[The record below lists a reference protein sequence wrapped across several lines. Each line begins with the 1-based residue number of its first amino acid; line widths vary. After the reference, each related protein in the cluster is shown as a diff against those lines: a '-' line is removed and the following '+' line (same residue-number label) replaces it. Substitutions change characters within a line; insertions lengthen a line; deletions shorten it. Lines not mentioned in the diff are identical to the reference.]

1 MSDYENDQK
10 ANERA
15 HKYRWFVWGFVPAIV
30 VIYYFFTMA
39 LPIIR
44 YGITGI
50 LPQ

>member
-1 MSDYENDQK
+1 MTDYQNEK
-10 ANERA
+10 AAERRA
-15 HKYRWFVWGFVPAIV
+15 HKYRWLVWGFVPAVIV
-30 VIYYFFTMA
+30 VYYFFTMV